1 MRQVREVLRHKWEL
15 GLSHRETSR
24 ALDVSVGAISEMLAR
39 ARDAGVVAFESVRE
53 LSESA
58 LEARLYPCVSPPP
71 SEVRAL
77 PDFPW
82 IHRERRRP
90 GVTLE
95 LLHQEYLESHPTG
108 YRYTQFCEHYRKWC
122 VCYRLSMRQ
131 VHVAGEKSFVDYAG
145 KRPQVVNP
153 LTGERT
159 FVELFIGVLGAS
171 NLTFVEASWTQRV
184 EDWCASHVRMLEY
197 FGGATVA
204 IVCDQLKSGVV
215 HACAYE
221 PVVQRTYEELAAHY
235 GTTILPARPMKP
247 KDKAKAENAVLIA
260 ERWILARLRNEE
272 FSSLAA
278 LNVRIAELLERLNA
292 KVMKLYGASRRDLFE
307 RIERSELRAL
317 PTERFTFG
325 TWRKARVNIDYH
337 VEVDHH
343 FYSVP
348 HTLVHES
355 VETLMAS
362 TTVEVLHRGE
372 RVALHQR
379 SHARG
384 QHTTVP
390 AHMPAS
396 HRAHSEWSPSR
407 LVEWAAGIGVE
418 TKAYVERLLTARPH
432 PEQGY
437 RSCLGLMRLVK
448 RHGGERVEN
457 ACRRGNVAKAC
468 SYRNVQTILDNGL
481 DRVLPD
487 ETVSSTSPLQH
498 SNIRGPGYYQ

>member
-1 MRQVREVLRHKWEL
+1 MRQIREVLRHKWEL
-15 GLSHRETSR
+15 GLTHRETSR
-24 ALDVSVGAISEMLAR
+24 ALDVSIGAVSEVLAR
-39 ARDAGVVAFESVRE
+39 AGRAGLVDFESVRE
-53 LSESA
+53 VSESA
-58 LEARLYPCVSPPP
+58 LEARLYPRVSPAA

-77 PDFPW
+77 PDCPW

-95 LLHQEYLESHPTG
+95 LLHQEYLDTHPTG

-122 VCYRLSMRQ
+122 DRYRLSMRQ
-131 VHVAGEKSFVDYAG
+131 VHVSGEKSFVDYAG

-153 LTGERT
+153 VTGERV

-171 NLTFVEASWTQRV
+171 NLTFVEATATQRV
-184 EDWCASHVRMLEY
+184 EDWCASHVRMFEY
-197 FGGATVA
+197 FGGVTRAL
-204 IVCDQLKSGVV
+204 VCDQLKSGVV

-221 PVVQRTYEELAAHY
+221 PVVQRTYDELAAHY

-325 TWRKARVNIDYH
+325 IWRQARVNIDYH

-343 FYSVP
+343 YYSVP
-348 HTLVHES
+348 YTLVRES
-355 VETLMAS
+355 VETRMTSAI
-362 TTVEVLHRGE
+362 VEVLHRGE

-379 SHARG
+379 SRVRG

-390 AHMPAS
+390 EHMPAS
-396 HRAHSEWSPSR
+396 HRAHKEWSPSR
-407 LVEWAAGIGVE
+407 LVEWAAGIGPE

-437 RSCLGLMRLVK
+437 RSCLGLMRLAK
-448 RHGGERVEN
+448 QHGGDRVEN
-457 ACRRGNVAKAC
+457 ACRRGNAAKAC
-468 SYRNVQTILDNGL
+468 SYRNIQTILDNGL
-481 DRVLPD
+481 DRVAAEENALP
-487 ETVSSTSPLQH
+487 SPPFHH
-498 SNIRGPGYYQ
+498 SNIRGPAYYQ